1 MKVKQ
6 VYEKVI
12 CDNCHKE
19 IEYGSEDAIRC
30 SLREYD
36 DYRDLVFCDEDCADE
51 FFYKQSFDWSTIDK
65 PICKENLYGAFICK
79 DGIITNGY
87 YALYKVEDLIEEEY
101 QASPETDI
109 DKIRSNLDEFVS
121 AQDELPNEVLNISE
135 AQIISIANK
144 DYYRLPFLKPCFLFN
159 KELLD
164 FIYEALKINPC
175 WNIKA
180 KLIDKDSVV
189 LCIRDDER
197 WGFLCANYFEQFD
210 DWRTSKF
217 PF

>member
-19 IEYGSEDAIRC
+19 IEYGSEDAIQC
-30 SLREYD
+30 TLRAYD
-36 DYRDLVFCDEDCADE
+36 DYEDLVFCDEDCADE
-51 FFYKQSFDWSTIDK
+51 FFYKQSFDWSTVDK

-79 DGIITNGY
+79 DGIITNGH
-87 YALYKVEDLIEEEY
+87 YALYNVEDLIEEEY
-101 QASPETDI
+101 QATPETDI
-109 DKIRSNLDEFVS
+109 DKIRSNLDGFVS

-135 AQIISIANK
+135 AQVVSIANK
-144 DYYRLPFLKPCFLFN
+144 DYYRLPFSKPYFLFD

-175 WNIKA
+175 WNINA

-189 LCIRDDER
+189 LCIKGDGRF
-197 WGFLCANYFEQFD
+197 GFLCANYFEKFD
-210 DWRTSKF
+210 NENKF

>member
-19 IEYGSEDAIRC
+19 IEYGSTEAIRC
-30 SLREYD
+30 TLREYD
-36 DYRDLVFCDEDCADE
+36 DYSDFVFCDKDCADE
-51 FFYKQSFDWSTIDK
+51 FFYKQSFDWSTVDEL
-65 PICKENLYGAFICK
+65 ICKENLYGAIICK
-79 DGIITNGY
+79 DGIITNGH
-87 YALYKVEDLIEEEY
+87 YALYNVKDLIEEEY
-101 QASPETDI
+101 QAPKADI
-109 DKIRSNLDEFVS
+109 DKLRSSLDKFVL
-121 AQDELPNEVLNISE
+121 AQCELPNEVLNISE
-135 AQIISIANK
+135 AQIVSIANK
-144 DYYRLPFLKPCFLFN
+144 DYYRLPFSKPYFLFD

-180 KLIDKDSVV
+180 KLINDDSVV
-189 LCIRDDER
+189 LCIKDDER

-210 DWRTSKF
+210 NENKF

>member
-19 IEYGSEDAIRC
+19 IEYGSEDAIQC

-36 DYRDLVFCDEDCADE
+36 DYRDLVFCDEDCVDE
-51 FFYKQSFDWSTIDK
+51 FFCKQSFNWSTDK
-65 PICKENLYGAFICK
+65 QVCKENLYGAFVCK
-79 DGIITNGY
+79 DGIITNGH
-87 YALYKVEDLIEEEY
+87 YALYNVKDLIEEEY
-101 QASPETDI
+101 QATPETDI

-135 AQIISIANK
+135 AQVVSIANK
-144 DYYRLPFLKPCFLFN
+144 DYYRLPFSKPYFLFD

-180 KLIDKDSVV
+180 KLIDDDSVV
-189 LCIRDDER
+189 LCIKDDER
-197 WGFLCANYFEQFD
+197 WGFLCAKYFEQFD
-210 DWRTSKF
+210 ERKCVF